1 MADAKLLRPLAVVVP
16 AYQVA
21 SSVGT
26 VVSGIRRA
34 LPGAAIIVVDDGST
48 DGTAAAA
55 ATGVGV
61 GAATV
66 LVHDRNQGKGAAL
79 IEGIGRAV
87 ADGAEIVATM
97 DADGQ
102 HAPEWLPR
110 LVAPLKSQEADLV
123 LGARARDG
131 TMPLA
136 RRATNWLSARVAS
149 RVAGSRIPD
158 AQTGFRAFT
167 RKVAVALQPRL
178 ESYRGYD
185 YEAVFLLAALRAG
198 FRVVSIEV
206 PTIYTSAPSHFRHL
220 GDGWKVAR
228 VFARYFRGAA

>member
-1 MADAKLLRPLAVVVP
+1 MADAKLRRPLAVVVP

-21 SSVGT
+21 SSVST

-55 ATGVGV
+55 ATGV

-110 LVAPLKSQEADLV
+110 LVAPLQSQEADLV
-123 LGARARDG
+123 LGARARGG

-158 AQTGFRAFT
+158 AQTGYRAFT
-167 RKVAVALQPRL
+167 RKVAVALQPCL

-198 FRVVSIEV
+198 YRVVSIEV
-206 PTIYTSAPSHFRHL
+206 PTIYASAPSHFRQW

>member
-26 VVSGIRRA
+26 VVSGVRRA
-34 LPGAAIIVVDDGST
+34 LPGAAVIVVDDGST

-55 ATGVGV
+55 AAGV

-66 LVHDRNQGKGAAL
+66 LLHDRNQGKGAAL
-79 IEGIGRAV
+79 IDGIGRAV
-87 ADGAEIVATM
+87 ADGAELVATI

-110 LVAPLKSQEADLV
+110 LVAPLQRREADLV
-123 LGARARDG
+123 LGARARGG

-167 RKVAVALQPRL
+167 REVAVALQPRVG
-178 ESYRGYD
+178 SYRGYD

-206 PTIYTSAPSHFRHL
+206 PTIYTTTPSHFRHW
-220 GDGWKVAR
+220 GDGWRVAR

>member
-26 VVSGIRRA
+26 VVSGVRRA

-55 ATGVGV
+55 AAGV

-87 ADGAEIVATM
+87 AGGAELLATI

-110 LVAPLKSQEADLV
+110 LVAPLQRREADLV
-123 LGARARDG
+123 LGARARGG

-167 RKVAVALQPRL
+167 REVAVALQQRVG
-178 ESYRGYD
+178 SYRGYD

-206 PTIYTSAPSHFRHL
+206 PTIYTTTPSHFRHW
-220 GDGWKVAR
+220 GDGWRVAR

>member
-1 MADAKLLRPLAVVVP
+1 
-16 AYQVA
+16 
-21 SSVGT
+21 VGS

-55 ATGVGV
+55 TTGV

-79 IEGIGRAV
+79 IEGIDRAV
-87 ADGAEIVATM
+87 SDGAELVATI

-110 LVAPLKSQEADLV
+110 LVAPLQSHEADLV
-123 LGARARDG
+123 LGARARGG

-167 RKVAVALQPRL
+167 REVAVALQPRVG
-178 ESYRGYD
+178 SYRGYD

-206 PTIYTSAPSHFRHL
+206 PTIYTSAPSHFRHW

>member
-48 DGTAAAA
+48 DGTAVAAA
-55 ATGVGV
+55 AGV

-87 ADGAEIVATM
+87 ADGAELLATI

-110 LVAPLKSQEADLV
+110 LLAPLQRREADLV
-123 LGARARDG
+123 LGARARGG

-167 RKVAVALQPRL
+167 REVAVALQPRVG
-178 ESYRGYD
+178 SYRGYD

-206 PTIYTSAPSHFRHL
+206 PTIYTSAPSHFRHW